1 MCKRKVVRAQNIA
14 RFVPGHCEFKCSR
27 CGADA
32 GEIAYGS
39 LDGAKV
45 NYCPNCGA
53 FIGDGTKWDGTFG
66 GDYPY
71 YMDSDKEKG
80 SLGLE
85 IPRKCPSCVHLDCNG
100 VCDIRHCKPPVKLCS
115 DYKKVKRRKAR

>member
-1 MCKRKVVRAQNIA
+1 MTYKEWLNTLPIVEAPEMVHAKNIGNL
-14 RFVPGHCEFKCSR
+14 VYGHHCEFKCSR

-39 LDGAKV
+39 MDGAKV

-66 GDYPY
+66 GDF
-71 YMDSDKEKG
+71 KVEEKT
-80 SLGLE
+80 
-85 IPRKCPSCVHLDCNG
+85 N
-100 VCDIRHCKPPVKLCS
+100 DI
-115 DYKKVKRRKAR
+115 